1 MESYFEDD
9 SPLAALLEGH
19 GTADDS
25 FNYLNQDPAHTPPF
39 TPSVAPQK
47 PSLKRFTQP
56 LNLRLPAQGTISKL
70 HHAWSRAVNS
80 RIGRAENNRF
90 LEHFR
95 YLIVA
100 SQLLNEY
107 PDLGSLHTTQI
118 NGAPFA
124 NTDLAPNAS
133 LNVSGVAAT
142 AGVAFVLVLLLN
154 WLRGSR
160 LSKSRIL
167 LALLCAA
174 VAGVLF
180 YAYIRRQWL
189 QYLRHQAVDT
199 VSSLTT
205 NARGFDITTSAAL
218 SLIQE
223 VELVSKGYRLS
234 TPLPPISRFDDVKV
248 NRKCA
253 KLRAALN
260 KAYTEALPTFRDA
273 TISLKVLLNQ
283 DDMEKYLDVYD
294 IPHHA
299 VQEAVSPVHVTLE
312 EDDPESLRSLRVVSY
327 QYSTL
332 RRVVCCSLMSLEA
345 DGGNPDFARWSA
357 ATKIMDSLST
367 TTATWAQKLS
377 DLLRE
382 VEEFT
387 IPREA
392 RLSTRPAGERLR
404 TQVRK
409 ITDLSQGIRSL
420 QAKMALMR
428 EESTKAIEDSDDLT
442 DLGPNLM
449 SQYESIGADLKMLMQ
464 AWENGKASLAS
475 NLDKQERRISQAS
488 SGLRSPAPSLGGLTA
503 VEEGGPA
510 DALRALNGESKSN
523 RSSLAGSGSDEEVF
537 EGVSLH
543 IPRQRS
549 SLTREERIAKM
560 HEERARLSELRDKRE
575 SSTNMIRE
583 LQSVMNL
590 RPKRNTMGAR
600 ITSI

>member
-1 MESYFEDD
+1 M
-9 SPLAALLEGH
+9 
-19 GTADDS
+19 
-25 FNYLNQDPAHTPPF
+25 
-39 TPSVAPQK
+39 
-47 PSLKRFTQP
+47 
-56 LNLRLPAQGTISKL
+56 
-70 HHAWSRAVNS
+70 
-80 RIGRAENNRF
+80 NR
-90 LEHFR
+90 R
-95 YLIVA
+95 
-100 SQLLNEY
+100 
-107 PDLGSLHTTQI
+107 
-118 NGAPFA
+118 
-124 NTDLAPNAS
+124 
-133 LNVSGVAAT
+133 
-142 AGVAFVLVLLLN
+142 
-154 WLRGSR
+154 
-160 LSKSRIL
+160 
-167 LALLCAA
+167 
-174 VAGVLF
+174 
-180 YAYIRRQWL
+180 
-189 QYLRHQAVDT
+189 
-199 VSSLTT
+199 
-205 NARGFDITTSAAL
+205 
-218 SLIQE
+218 
-223 VELVSKGYRLS
+223 S

-248 NRKCA
+248 NRRCA

-260 KAYTEALPTFRDA
+260 KAYTEALPAFRDA

-299 VQEAVSPVHVTLE
+299 VQEAVSPALISLE
-312 EDDPESLRSLRVVSY
+312 DDDPESLRSLRVVSY

-345 DGGNPDFARWSA
+345 DGGNTDFARWSA
-357 ATKIMDSLST
+357 ATKIMNSLST

-387 IPREA
+387 IPREV

-449 SQYESIGADLKMLMQ
+449 SQYESIGADLKMLTQ
-464 AWENGKASLAS
+464 AWENGKASLAN

-488 SGLRSPAPSLGGLTA
+488 SGLRSPAASLGGLTA

-510 DALRALNGESKSN
+510 DALRALNGESKSS

-543 IPRQRS
+543 IPRLRS
-549 SLTREERIAKM
+549 SLTRDERIAKM
-560 HEERARLSELRDKRE
+560 QEERVRLSEIRDKRD
-575 SSTNMIRE
+575 SGTNMIRE

-590 RPKRNTMGAR
+590 KSSATPWEEHASPRYEHLQLSTRHSHSFANLRTIFMNIRQSHLQQSISLRPRLSYGHSTDWHFCTHTFFSSLLIHSARIPKRYPSSCYYILPVDTIFTQASSAPFNLFIWEAFLF
-600 ITSI
+600 

>member
-1 MESYFEDD
+1 
-9 SPLAALLEGH
+9 
-19 GTADDS
+19 
-25 FNYLNQDPAHTPPF
+25 
-39 TPSVAPQK
+39 
-47 PSLKRFTQP
+47 
-56 LNLRLPAQGTISKL
+56 LPA
-70 HHAWSRAVNS
+70 
-80 RIGRAENNRF
+80 
-90 LEHFR
+90 
-95 YLIVA
+95 
-100 SQLLNEY
+100 
-107 PDLGSLHTTQI
+107 
-118 NGAPFA
+118 
-124 NTDLAPNAS
+124 
-133 LNVSGVAAT
+133 
-142 AGVAFVLVLLLN
+142 
-154 WLRGSR
+154 
-160 LSKSRIL
+160 
-167 LALLCAA
+167 
-174 VAGVLF
+174 
-180 YAYIRRQWL
+180 
-189 QYLRHQAVDT
+189 
-199 VSSLTT
+199 
-205 NARGFDITTSAAL
+205 
-218 SLIQE
+218 
-223 VELVSKGYRLS
+223 
-234 TPLPPISRFDDVKV
+234 
-248 NRKCA
+248 
-253 KLRAALN
+253 
-260 KAYTEALPTFRDA
+260 FRDA

-299 VQEAVSPVHVTLE
+299 VQEAVNPVFISLE
-312 EDDPESLRSLRVVSY
+312 DDDPESLRSLRVVSY

-357 ATKIMDSLST
+357 ATKIMNSLSI

-377 DLLRE
+377 ELLRE

-449 SQYESIGADLKMLMQ
+449 SQYESIGADLKMLTQ

-488 SGLRSPAPSLGGLTA
+488 SGLRSPAASLGGLTA

-543 IPRQRS
+543 IPRLRS
-549 SLTREERIAKM
+549 SLTRDERIAKM
-560 HEERARLSELRDKRE
+560 QEERVRLSEIRDKRD
-575 SSTNMIRE
+575 SGTNMIRE

-590 RPKRNTMGAR
+590 KTKRNTMGAR